1 MGHLHCVIIDG
12 CTIKGCI
19 GRDEVDAYYYNWD
32 VAKRLYGFIKQQQV
46 IFCRLVASI
55 STDTTLF
62 SSAYRNVE
70 NIIRRLVYMVLA
82 VTGINYYEKRYKGSQ
97 FIGYM
102 TLPIL
107 LLTNTKQFN

>member
-19 GRDEVDAYYYNWD
+19 GRDEVDAYFYNWD
-32 VAKRLYGFIKQQQV
+32 VAKKIIWFYQT
-46 IFCRLVASI
+46 VASDFLQI
-55 STDTTLF
+55 GGKYINRYNAF

-82 VTGINYYEKRYKGSQ
+82 VTGINYYEKRYKGS
-97 FIGYM
+97 
-102 TLPIL
+102 
-107 LLTNTKQFN
+107 